1 MTDNPQPE
9 KSSGSGDLDRV
20 QEYRRLVLEYEAL
33 DEQVDALL
41 ELHQGATDRMSSR
54 DLVHYRE
61 LARRR
66 DDIHNQMREL
76 EQQILLDDDAN
87 P

>member
-1 MTDNPQPE
+1 MTDDYPQPE
-9 KSSGSGDLDRV
+9 DTSDLGRV
-20 QEYRRLVLEYEAL
+20 HHYERLVLEYEAL
-33 DEQVDALL
+33 DKEIHALL
-41 ELHQGATDRMSSR
+41 AIHHGATDKMSTR
-54 DLVHYRE
+54 DLEHYRE

-76 EQQILLDDDAN
+76 EQQILLDDDVN